1 MGDFAIRVE
10 DLSKKYHIGA
20 KQQYRGSFR
29 ETIVDTVNAPFRRA
43 GKLLRGHATGAAGLD
58 EVIWA
63 LKDVSFDVKH
73 GEVVG
78 IIGRNGAGKST
89 LLKILSRI
97 TKPTEGRA
105 RLYGRVG
112 SLLEVGTGFHPELT
126 GRENIYLNAS
136 ILGMRRAE
144 IDAKLDAIIDFS
156 GVAEFID
163 TPVKRYSSGM
173 QARLGFAVAA
183 HVEPDVLLVDEVL
196 SVGDAL
202 FRQRCVQRMRE
213 LVDGGTILLFVTH
226 NLEQMQ
232 SFCSRAIVLNRGGIA
247 FDGDTTS
254 AVTRY
259 IAALE
264 MADVPPADLS
274 CGETA
279 SITDVRVRTPS
290 RPETVVVDAREPL
303 EFEVSFQLSR
313 PVRRLSAEVDVR
325 REVGALLANFNSI
338 RDEETFGASPGE
350 GICTLSVPTLPLA
363 GGRYLVRA
371 VLRDA
376 DTSQV
381 IADTGH
387 RYSIAIED
395 HARPTGILMLP
406 HTWSY
411 RAMVG
416 ELPSRVS
423 IRGVELEQV

>member
-1 MGDFAIRVE
+1 MRSGVVRLEGVT
-10 DLSKKYHIGA
+10 K
-20 KQQYRGSFR
+20 R
-29 ETIVDTVNAPFRRA
+29 FRRGVA
-43 GKLLRGHATGAAGLD
+43 HDRLGELVASGVRFALGLRRRRIRDQEFCAV
-58 EVIWA
+58 E
-63 LKDVSFDVKH
+63 DVSFEVAP
-73 GEVVG
+73 GEAVG
-78 IIGRNGAGKST
+78 VIGPNGAGKST
-89 LLKILSRI
+89 LLKLLAGIMRCDSGRI
-97 TKPTEGRA
+97 VTRGRLTA
-105 RLYGRVG
+105 LIEI
-112 SLLEVGTGFHPELT
+112 SAGFHGDLT
-126 GRENIYLNAS
+126 GRENIYMNAA

-173 QARLGFAVAA
+173 QARLGFSVAA

-213 LVDGGTILLFVTH
+213 LVEGGTILLFVTH

-232 SFCSRAIVLNRGGIA
+232 SFCPRAIVLNRGGVD

-259 IAALE
+259 IAALKVAE
-264 MADVPPADLS
+264 VPAADLS
-274 CGETA
+274 CGESA
-279 SITDVRVRTPS
+279 WITDVVVR
-290 RPETVVVDAREPL
+290 RPAGPRTVVVDALEPL
-303 EFEVSFQLSR
+303 EFEVAFRLSR
-313 PVRRLSAEVDVR
+313 PVGRLSAEVDIR
-325 REVGALLANFNSI
+325 RDVGALLANFNSI
-338 RDEETFGASPGE
+338 RDEATFRAGRGDSV
-350 GICTLSVPTLPLA
+350 CTLSVRALPLA

-387 RYSIAIED
+387 RYSIAVED
-395 HARPTGILMLP
+395 HGKPTGVLMLP

-411 RAMVG
+411 SPTGETSIIAESADVVEVG
-416 ELPSRVS
+416 V
-423 IRGVELEQV
+423 V